1 MWKFDDFKLTNKA
14 GVWISTHSWDIA
26 EGIIKNLTSDT
37 FLLPSNNAT
46 EPGTEVIE
54 EPNHQVE
61 QKWIPRYENKEDYF
75 ILMDSNSQL
84 FLTATSKDGLI
95 LEKSNPIY

>member
-1 MWKFDDFKLTNKA
+1 MWKFEDDFKLTNKS
-14 GVWISTHSWDIA
+14 GLWISTHSWDIA
-26 EGIIKNLTSDT
+26 DGIIKNLTSGT
-37 FLLPSNNAT
+37 FLLPSDNAT

-75 ILMDSNSQL
+75 ILMDYDL
-84 FLTATSKDGLI
+84 FQNIIKLFGL
-95 LEKSNPIY
+95 